1 MPSQKFGL
9 AITAVVV
16 AVGAV
21 VGGVILFSSS
31 KASEVNLTTAGLVP
45 EDAGFYFALNTD
57 LTSSQWVSTFKLVER
72 LGTEDPEGELKEGAE
87 EGGGIDWEEDV
98 VPFLG
103 GNAAVFV
110 RGISISDISAEGAVI
125 IRCTDAEKALEVLDE
140 QAGLGPDHEYGGIE
154 YYEGGPGGWVAIIE
168 DHLVI
173 AFDEDSLQSVIDVHN
188 GDLGSLSDVDD
199 FQTLRDELTGN
210 FIAFAYVSTQNMLG
224 DFLLDD
230 PVVKAAIDNSGAGD
244 LVFQPAAWVV
254 GAKEDGFE
262 FQAASLGKSG
272 VVSPM
277 LAPRESALIKY
288 VPADAPVFFSTI
300 DIAETWD
307 KIMAQARPEIDEAI
321 RAEGEYDSLD
331 DLLKDAG
338 SELGIGS
345 LEEVIRL
352 LDGETAFA
360 MWFPDGTEDNPEGLM
375 IAEVDQAKAEP
386 LMKTIASNANGGS
399 RTEKMDGTDVTIFV
413 GDDGED
419 LAFAFFEGN
428 LLFGTIEG
436 LRLVLENDD
445 PTLDELRRYRET
457 VDQMPTKLGTYAYL
471 DLSKL
476 LRLAEGGIPAD
487 LDEVERALAGLI
499 INGVDERGVLR
510 LSGILTIEE

>member
-1 MPSQKFGL
+1 VPSQKFGL

-331 DLLKDAG
+331 N
-338 SELGIGS
+338 
-345 LEEVIRL
+345 R
-352 LDGETAFA
+352 
-360 MWFPDGTEDNPEGLM
+360 
-375 IAEVDQAKAEP
+375 
-386 LMKTIASNANGGS
+386 
-399 RTEKMDGTDVTIFV
+399 
-413 GDDGED
+413 
-419 LAFAFFEGN
+419 
-428 LLFGTIEG
+428 
-436 LRLVLENDD
+436 
-445 PTLDELRRYRET
+445 
-457 VDQMPTKLGTYAYL
+457 
-471 DLSKL
+471 
-476 LRLAEGGIPAD
+476 
-487 LDEVERALAGLI
+487 
-499 INGVDERGVLR
+499 
-510 LSGILTIEE
+510 